1 MHTSGAPV
9 VDAEV
14 VESEVA
20 STPEEVPPESRGR
33 GLDVRAPP
41 FYPSVAHASVA
52 QAVGAFRAELQAW
65 MALRAVPVTWPTRSG
80 GRQRRAARRRRRATR
95 VCYVGG
101 AEAERRFMARA
112 EARGWL
118 MEEEADESDYFSAEE
133 GEPT

>member
-1 MHTSGAPV
+1 MRVACCVGEAAAATREADSAEAAEAAKQGAWAARETEVTGWLAELEAWATAP

-20 STPEEVPPESRGR
+20 STPEEVPPDSRGR

-80 GRQRRAARRRRRATR
+80 GWTAT
-95 VCYVGG
+95 CP
-101 AEAERRFMARA
+101 F
-112 EARGWL
+112 
-118 MEEEADESDYFSAEE
+118 
-133 GEPT
+133 